1 MTRKSQSALPS
12 LCSPLAKFGIA
23 VLGAAAIAA
32 PAQADTITFNGGAG
46 MLFGSGDT
54 WQEKGYTMVFED
66 YDPANVGALV
76 GAIVDPTDPGYCV
89 DMACPVNGDGGYYGA
104 FNDSIVWLMSDTPG
118 ALFHLKSIDAS
129 FIGLDAALGG
139 YPIYSGLLR
148 MQGFLADGSYLVQDL
163 LLDGPGSSGFEFG
176 RYAPFDTFANTGFVQ
191 IAMFGFTCD
200 AAGDCN
206 AFSSNRGQ
214 FAIDNIVLVPEP
226 ASIALFGLGFAGLAA
241 AARRRRRNA

>member
-1 MTRKSQSALPS
+1 MTRKSQSVLPS

-32 PAQADTITFNGGAG
+32 PVQAETITFDSGAG
-46 MLFGSGDT
+46 ALFGSGDT
-54 WQEKGYTMVFED
+54 WQESGYTMLFED
-66 YDPANVGALV
+66 YDPSNVGALV

-89 DMACPVNGDGGYYGA
+89 AMACPINGDGGYYGA
-104 FNDSIVWLMSDTPG
+104 FNDSIVWLMADKPG
-118 ALFHLKSIDAS
+118 DRFHLKSIDAS

-139 YPIYSGLLR
+139 YPVYSGLLR
-148 MQGFLADGSYLVQDL
+148 MQGFRDDGSYLVQDF
-163 LLDGPGSSGFEFG
+163 LLDGPGSAGFEFG
-176 RYAPFDTFANTGFVQ
+176 RYTPFDAFANTGFVQ

-200 AAGDCN
+200 AGGDCN

-214 FAIDNIVLVPEP
+214 FAIDNIGLVPEP

-241 AARRRRRNA
+241 AARRRRNA